1 MVQSPERASDSI
13 DDLKAEQIRL
23 WTEYVADTREAIDEN
38 RQLVLD
44 LKQTLSWRVTRPLRA
59 VRGAGRAR

>member
-1 MVQSPERASDSI
+1 MTERPEHQSDDV
-13 DDLKAEQIRL
+13 DDLKAMQIRL

-44 LKQTLSWRVTRPLRA
+44 MQRTLSWRVTRPLRA
-59 VRGAGRAR
+59 VRGGGRAR